1 MTPMARY
8 TPPVQSKIGQIV
20 DVIVLLALS
29 IGALFVP
36 LWMGLAGSSKVPVPV
51 ENPTWESLGQNPAM
65 VEKWNQLGF
74 ADAASAADTITARFD
89 YSFSV
94 PSLLIMIVVIL
105 GYYVMLIRFSET
117 EYRDVIA
124 EKFDGK

>member
-1 MTPMARY
+1 MAKY
-8 TPPVQSKIGQIV
+8 MPPVQSKLGQII
-20 DVIVLLALS
+20 DVVVLLALS

-36 LWMGLAGSSKVPVPV
+36 LWMGLAGSSKVPQPV
-51 ENPTWESLGQNPAM
+51 ENPTWESLGQNPTM

-89 YSFSV
+89 YSFSIS
-94 PSLLIMIVVIL
+94 SLVIMVVVIL

-117 EYRDVIA
+117 EYRDVIN
-124 EKFDGK
+124 EKFGSK

>member
-1 MTPMARY
+1 MAKY
-8 TPPVQSKIGQIV
+8 IPPEQSKLGQVI

-29 IGALFVP
+29 IGALFLP
-36 LWMGLAGSSKVPVPV
+36 LWMGLAGSSKVPQPV
-51 ENPTWESLGQNPAM
+51 ENPTWESLGQNPTM

-89 YSFSV
+89 YSFSIS
-94 PSLLIMIVVIL
+94 SLVIMVVVIL

-117 EYRDVIA
+117 EYRDVIN
-124 EKFDGK
+124 EKFGSK

>member
-1 MTPMARY
+1 MAKY
-8 TPPVQSKIGQIV
+8 TPPVQSKIGQFI

-29 IGALFVP
+29 VGALFVP

-51 ENPTWESLGQNPAM
+51 ENPTWESLGQNPTM

-89 YSFSV
+89 YSFSTI
-94 PSLLIMIVVIL
+94 SLLVMIVVIL
-105 GYYVMLIRFSET
+105 GYYFMLIRFSDS

-124 EKFDGK
+124 EKFDSK

>member
-1 MTPMARY
+1 MAKY
-8 TPPVQSKIGQIV
+8 TPPVQSKAGQFI

-36 LWMGLAGSSKVPVPV
+36 LWLGLAGSSKVPVPV
-51 ENPTWESLGQNPAM
+51 ENPTWESLGQNPTM

-89 YSFSV
+89 YSFSTA
-94 PSLLIMIVVIL
+94 SLLIMIIVIL
-105 GYYVMLIRFSET
+105 GYYFMLIRFSDS

-124 EKFDGK
+124 EKFDKK

>member
-1 MTPMARY
+1 VTPMARY